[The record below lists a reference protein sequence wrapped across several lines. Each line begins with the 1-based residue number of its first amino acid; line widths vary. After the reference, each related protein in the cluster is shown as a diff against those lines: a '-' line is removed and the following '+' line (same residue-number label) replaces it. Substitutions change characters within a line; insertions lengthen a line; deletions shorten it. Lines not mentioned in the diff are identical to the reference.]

1 MPCKSGGSRAC
12 NHRPI
17 KILKSERYSS
27 EKVLMGNANKGMAV
41 KLNCALHGILKIE
54 VDPATV
60 SRT

>member
-1 MPCKSGGSRAC
+1 MPCNSGGNRAC

-27 EKVLMGNANKGMAV
+27 EKVLMGNANRGTAV
-41 KLNCALHGILKIE
+41 KLNCALHEILKNE
-54 VDPATV
+54 VDPTTV